1 MKKSLITFIPFVV
14 VAGLVAVGGLSASA
28 QNLALQLQAIN
39 YNPVT
44 GVWIDSSGNN
54 NTATFSNGTT
64 PTLDAGVTP
73 DLLSAVGIIGANAS
87 YGVGSHFSLLNPITA
102 GSGYTVFAYVQPS
115 KTDTRSALTGGSS
128 GGALEWDIYGGHDDF
143 LQEYQADVGHGTAI
157 VPTTSFSLLDLAVNP
172 SNYSFKF
179 NGSAD
184 GSGTG
189 VSFGSSITQ
198 IGNNEGGGDY
208 FSGDIAEID
217 IYQGVLTS
225 GQIAAVEATLSGEY
239 IDGTIPVTPY
249 VPEPT
254 TLAMLAGG
262 FGLLFATRRF
272 GRK

>member
-54 NTATFSNGTT
+54 NTATFSNGAT